1 MGACGIC
8 VNNHDN
14 YFNSFFNTFRL
25 KSITDSEYVGFIEN
39 IISKK
44 TSYYNKLKLEN
55 NKNKDE
61 DRNRYGTRSEDQGTN
76 MDDASSTEFMNN
88 FNYKQNKVNDNNEED
103 GSVINLD
110 LVQENLQKY
119 QDELVQEVLNTYC
132 FHTNLVAPTKDEL
145 FPDSEEKHYLN
156 DYVVKKEANKYFEF
170 YQKFYKK
177 QNKSLQFIT
186 ALLFFTRSSFKTISK
201 YLNKIFMLFFNI
213 EILNEENNCLY
224 INMSLIKEVCEIYI
238 RMSSCNSIEFIA
250 AILPQ
255 DLSPQEF
262 QHNYKQIFAEK
273 VINFFVE
280 NYFEF
285 NFSQE
290 ISLAYFVKV
299 IYVKIECD
307 LTVRKSLQ
315 ETYTEN
321 KNFNDK
327 VIRDSKEKKTNS

>member
-1 MGACGIC
+1 MGTCGIC
-8 VNNHDN
+8 NSNHDN
-14 YFNSFFNTFRL
+14 YFNAFFNTFKL
-25 KSITDSEYVGFIEN
+25 KTITDSEYVSFIET
-39 IISKK
+39 IITKK
-44 TSYYNKLKLEN
+44 TNYYSQLKLKSQQ
-55 NKNKDE
+55 E
-61 DRNRYGTRSEDQGTN
+61 DKNRYGTRSEDQGTN
-76 MDDASSTEFMNN
+76 FDDASSTEFMND
-88 FNYKQNKVNDNNEED
+88 FAYKQKLSKENKEE
-103 GSVINLD
+103 GSIINLD
-110 LVQENLQKY
+110 LVQENLLKFT
-119 QDELVQEVLNTYC
+119 DELVQEILTTYC
-132 FHTNLVAPTKDEL
+132 LHTNLVAPTKDEL

-170 YQKFYKK
+170 YQKYYKK

-201 YLNKIFMLFFNI
+201 YLNKLFMLFFNI

-238 RMSSCNSIEFIA
+238 RMCSCNSIEYIA
-250 AILPQ
+250 TILPQ

-262 QHNYKQIFAEK
+262 QHNYKQVFAEK

-307 LTVRKSLQ
+307 LTVRKALQ
-315 ETYTEN
+315 ETYIEN
-321 KNFNDK
+321 KNFNEK
-327 VIRDSKEKKTNS
+327 VMKEMKTV

>member
-8 VNNHDN
+8 INNHEN
-14 YFNSFFNTFRL
+14 YFNSFYNTFKL
-25 KSITDSEYVGFIEN
+25 KTVTDSDYIRFIEN

-44 TSYYNKLKLEN
+44 TNYYNKLKHEN
-55 NKNKDE
+55 IKNIQE
-61 DRNRYGTRSEDQGTN
+61 DRNKYGTTSEDQGIN
-76 MDDASSTEFMNN
+76 NDDASSTDFMNN
-88 FNYKQNKVNDNNEED
+88 LTYKQNKLINNNQDDE

-110 LVQENLQKY
+110 LVQENLLKY
-119 QDELVQEVLNTYC
+119 TDELVQEVLNNFC
-132 FHTNLVAPTKDEL
+132 FHTNLTPPSKDEL

-170 YQKFYKK
+170 YQKYYKK

-213 EILNEENNCLY
+213 EILNEENNCIY

-238 RMSSCNSIEFIA
+238 RMASCNSIDFIA

-262 QHNYKQIFAEK
+262 QHNYKQVFSEK
-273 VINFFVE
+273 VIS
-280 NYFEF
+280 
-285 NFSQE
+285 FS
-290 ISLAYFVKV
+290 
-299 IYVKIECD
+299 
-307 LTVRKSLQ
+307 
-315 ETYTEN
+315 
-321 KNFNDK
+321 
-327 VIRDSKEKKTNS
+327 